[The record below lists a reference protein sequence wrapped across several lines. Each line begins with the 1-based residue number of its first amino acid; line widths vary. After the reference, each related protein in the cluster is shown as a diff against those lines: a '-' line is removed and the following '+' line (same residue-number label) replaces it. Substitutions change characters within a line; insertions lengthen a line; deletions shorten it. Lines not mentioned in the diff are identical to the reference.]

1 MGKVSKLKLSD
12 YERKSLINF
21 IVLYVGSS
29 VLLISVIAFLIYEN
43 EERNSLQMMQMKMEH
58 FADMQG
64 EEIIKSD
71 MKNSKEYMLPKE
83 SEYEVAL
90 YDKTKKLLDGDSL
103 KEINFEKKAYK
114 RNGDWYYLSK
124 AANGHLGVEHIVVK
138 KSGYDVCVQD
148 LRKDVVFYW
157 AIAVVFISIMAY
169 WLGRIFLKPVR
180 EKIDT
185 IDEFIKDSTHELS
198 TPITALMLSVDSLS
212 KQTPSKALTRIK
224 LSSRQ
229 ISDIYHDLTFLL
241 QLDQSAKVDEEIDMK
256 DLLEERMNYFTP
268 LAEQKRLSFELD
280 LEAFTFIMERTAC
293 VRLLDNIISNAI
305 KYNLKDK
312 KVYISIQGKSILIR
326 DEGKGMDEEE
336 QKQVF
341 NRYMRV
347 EKNRGGFG
355 IGLDIVK
362 QVTSRYGIVIEIDSK
377 LNVGTLF
384 TLKFP

>member
-1 MGKVSKLKLSD
+1 MGKDLKLKLSD

-29 VLLISVIAFLIYEN
+29 VLLLSVIAFLIYEN
-43 EERNSLQMMQMKMEH
+43 EERNCLEMTKMKMEH

-64 EEIIKSD
+64 EEIIKSE
-71 MKNSKEYMLPKE
+71 MKNSKEYMLPEK
-83 SEYEVAL
+83 SPYEVAL
-90 YDKTKKLLDGDSL
+90 FDDKNKLLCGDDIES
-103 KEINFEKKAYK
+103 INFSK
-114 RNGDWYYLSK
+114 RSYTRGGSLFLVSN
-124 AANGHLGVEHIVVK
+124 AAAGHLGVKHIVVK
-138 KSGYDVCVQD
+138 ENALERTIKELKQNVILVWFISV
-148 LRKDVVFYW
+148 
-157 AIAVVFISIMAY
+157 IFISIMAY

-229 ISDIYHDLTFLL
+229 IADIYHDLTFLL
-241 QLDQSAKVDEEIDMK
+241 QLDKSEKVDENIDMK
-256 DLLEERMNYFTP
+256 ALLLQRVDYFTP
-268 LAEQKRLSFELD
+268 LAQQKRLKFELD
-280 LEAFTFIMERTAC
+280 LDEMNSYMERTATI
-293 VRLLDNIISNAI
+293 RLVDNIISNAI
-305 KYNLKDK
+305 KYNKKDK
-312 KVYISIQGKSILIR
+312 KIYVSLKNHTISVR
-326 DEGKGMDEEE
+326 DEGRGMSEEE

-341 NRYMRV
+341 KRYMRI

-362 QVTSRYGIVIEIDSK
+362 QVTKKYNIQIEIESK
-377 LNVGTLF
+377 PNEGTLF
-384 TLKFP
+384 KLIFP

>member
-1 MGKVSKLKLSD
+1 MKLSD

-29 VLLISVIAFLIYEN
+29 VLLISVIAYLIYEN
-43 EERNSLQMMQMKMEH
+43 EERNSLEMMQMKMEH

-71 MKNSKEYMLPKE
+71 MKNSKEYMLPQK

-90 YDKTKKLLDGDSL
+90 YDKSQKLLDGDRL
-103 KEINFEKKAYK
+103 TDVNFDKKAYK
-114 RNGDWYYLSK
+114 KDGDWYYLSK

-148 LRKDVVFYW
+148 LREDVILYW
-157 AIAVVFISIMAY
+157 AIAVVFISVMAY
-169 WLGRIFLKPVR
+169 WLGRIFLRPVR

-198 TPITALMLSVDSLS
+198 TPLTALMLSVDALS

-229 ISDIYHDLTFLL
+229 IADIYHDLTFLL
-241 QLDQSAKVDEEIDMK
+241 QLDKSAKVDEEIDMK
-256 DLLEERMNYFTP
+256 ALLEQRADYFMP
-268 LAEQKRLSFELD
+268 LAEQKRLHFELD
-280 LEAFTFIMERTAC
+280 LKDFSFTMERTAC
-293 VRLLDNIISNAI
+293 TRLIDNIISNAI
-305 KYNLKDK
+305 KYNNKDK
-312 KVYISIQGKSILIR
+312 KVYISIEGKNILIR
-326 DEGKGMDEEE
+326 DEGKGMNEGE

-341 NRYMRV
+341 QRYMRV

-362 QVTSRYGIVIEIDSK
+362 QVTQRYGIEIEINSK
-377 LNVGTLF
+377 PNLGTLF